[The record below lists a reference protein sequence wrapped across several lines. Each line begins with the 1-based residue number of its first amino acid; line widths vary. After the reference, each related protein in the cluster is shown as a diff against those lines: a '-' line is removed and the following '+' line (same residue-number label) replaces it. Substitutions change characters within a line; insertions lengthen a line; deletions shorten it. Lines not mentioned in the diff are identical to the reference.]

1 MVHTHLVVGMCVRLS
16 FLYSGSHTQSWTG
29 GVDTYFLMT
38 KDPQPGTGK
47 CGPHTFC
54 SGHVCTAVKRDRHT
68 FYSRPTC
75 MATISLFSELCRYFS
90 HSKLD

>member
-54 SGHVCTAVKRDRHT
+54 SGHVCKAV
-68 FYSRPTC
+68 
-75 MATISLFSELCRYFS
+75 ISLISAECYQHFS
-90 HSKLD
+90 HSTLDRGCARVLFDD